1 MIALLKLR
9 NIKLRSQSPF
19 VKTRQ
24 ISRDLR
30 DPILRR
36 RWGFLVMDVSWD
48 AYLQVWVKNSINN
61 RNSSTEWKWWNIYI
75 YIPFIAWNSDVYL
88 DEKVNPW
95 SNHTNHSTKQRP
107 QLPFFWTFRRIA
119 RLDVGQPGESSFISI
134 RGIRGIHCWKC
145 VGESLTGWW
154 FEPLW
159 KIWKSIGMRTA
170 TQY

>member
-61 RNSSTEWKWWNIYI
+61 RNSSTE
-75 YIPFIAWNSDVYL
+75 
-88 DEKVNPW
+88 
-95 SNHTNHSTKQRP
+95 
-107 QLPFFWTFRRIA
+107 
-119 RLDVGQPGESSFISI
+119 
-134 RGIRGIHCWKC
+134 
-145 VGESLTGWW
+145 
-154 FEPLW
+154 
-159 KIWKSIGMRTA
+159 
-170 TQY
+170 